1 MGRIRETYINTGK
14 VRFVYKNFP
23 ILGPD
28 SNRAAEASECAAEQD
43 KFWDFHNYIFANQ
56 TSEHSPLNDE
66 MLIDMANAI
75 GLDTD
80 AFTECLQSNRYT
92 SQIRQEALSI
102 QSLGVRGTPGF
113 VINGI
118 YIAGAQP
125 FEVFQQVIEE
135 QLQAI
140 EGTSNQSPPKPGP
153 VVPQPAE
160 PPSPAG

>member
-1 MGRIRETYINTGK
+1 MGRIRETYVNTGK

-43 KFWDFHNYIFANQ
+43 KFWDFHDYIFADQ
-56 TSEHSPLNDE
+56 MSERSPLNDE
-66 MLIDMANAI
+66 SLIGMANAI
-75 GLDTD
+75 GLDMD

-125 FEVFQQVIEE
+125 FDVFQQVIEE

-140 EGTSNQSPPKPGP
+140 EGTSNQPSPGP
-153 VVPQPAE
+153 RPVGPQPAG
-160 PPSPAG
+160 PPSPSG